1 MPLPNSGWTFGRAAR
16 NVNYRILRNRNAM
29 LSWAAGRVRSAR
41 GGRKGRRRAP
51 SALSSIGGEKSAMK
65 EITLR
70 QVEVIRA
77 VMLRGTISG
86 AADHL
91 GVSAPGIS
99 RLVKHTEES
108 LGIRLFERR
117 AGLFVPSVEAGPVF
131 DQIREVYKGVENLS
145 VALESLRKGEAVRL
159 AFASAPSVAQ
169 FIAARAIRTMRARYP
184 DLFIDLNILKIEET
198 TDYLL
203 LERGEFVIMS
213 SPVRN
218 PGIENEPLAHGKI
231 IAILPEGHPLAEREV
246 VSVRDLAREPVIGV
260 DPADPYGAIVA
271 RPFRDAGLTLDHS
284 MRGRFA
290 QTVVSLVRHGL
301 GVALIDEFSVAE
313 VYMPG
318 LVRRP
323 LVEEVPITI
332 YVATKKGRSLSNF
345 AEFGIRQFRKELTEA
360 GRHWTALPSRQLT

>member
-1 MPLPNSGWTFGRAAR
+1 
-16 NVNYRILRNRNAM
+16 
-29 LSWAAGRVRSAR
+29 
-41 GGRKGRRRAP
+41 
-51 SALSSIGGEKSAMK
+51 MK

-99 RLVKHTEES
+99 RLIKHTEET

-117 AGLFVPSVEAGPVF
+117 AGLFVPSVEAGRVF
-131 DQIREVYKGVENLS
+131 DQIREVYKRVENLQI
-145 VALESLRKGEAVRL
+145 ALESLQKGEDVRL

-169 FIAARAIRTMRARYP
+169 FIAARAIRTMRGRYP

-198 TDYLL
+198 ADYLL

-218 PGIENEPLAHGKI
+218 PGIESEALAHGKVV
-231 IAILPEGHPLAEREV
+231 AILPEGHPLARHEA
-246 VSVRDLAREPVIGV
+246 VSIHDLANEPLIGV
-260 DPADPYGAIVA
+260 DPDDPYGAAIA
-271 RPFRDAGLTLDHS
+271 RPFRDANIPLRHS

-332 YVATKKGRSLSNF
+332 YVVSKKGRTRSNF
-345 AEFGIRQFRKELTEA
+345 AEFGIRQFRKELAEA
-360 GRHWTALPSRQLT
+360 RQHWTAIPKVVT